1 MTTRRYCCQRRI
13 YLWLW
18 ACWLSLA
25 KTAHGWSTTVD
36 RRGALH
42 LAQTLLL
49 SLDAALPTATTTTPT
64 TAPPQMPDAAIT
76 DKVFMDIRISRQDG
90 STYVRDDL
98 PDTFENQVIYL
109 RLKLG
114 LYGKVAPNHA
124 EKFLTY
130 ILPPKDNNVDNP
142 FPSYGRSNFP
152 ALDQEAGLLRGG
164 YISSLRLTE
173 IGGNSALS
181 YGSRILPAT
190 LWLEKNQPTNKISHS
205 SKGLLT
211 HRNLDPTP
219 NFGITTRATPELD
232 NSHTVFG
239 QVLWDD
245 ETLNWFQ
252 ILQDL
257 PTYSVT
263 RPVVG
268 YDEFST
274 GGAAA
279 SAVFNAQRDLFRG
292 AAKTL
297 GDTRLDKIY
306 EGKLL
311 RRMEVLQVGTL

>member
-1 MTTRRYCCQRRI
+1 MGLNTSKDTMRYRCRSRI
-13 YLWLW
+13 YLWLLG
-18 ACWLSLA
+18 WLSLTR
-25 KTAHGWSTTVD
+25 TANGWSTVD
-36 RRGALH
+36 RRGALQ

-49 SLDAALPTATTTTPT
+49 STDALSPTITTPM
-64 TAPPQMPDAAIT
+64 APPPMPDAKIT
-76 DKVFMDIRISRQDG
+76 DKVFMDVRISRQDG

-98 PDTFENQVIYL
+98 PDTFENQVIYR

-114 LYGKVAPNHA
+114 LYGKVAPNHV
-124 EKFLTY
+124 EKFLSY
-130 ILPPKDNNVDNP
+130 ILPPKDNDVENP
-142 FPSYGRSNFP
+142 YPSYGRSNFP

-181 YGSRILPAT
+181 YGSRILPAK
-190 LWLEKNQPTNKISHS
+190 LWIEKQPSTEKLSHS

-211 HRNLDPTP
+211 HKNLDPTP
-219 NFGITTRATPELD
+219 NFGITIRATPELD

-245 ETLNWFQ
+245 ETLHWFQ
-252 ILQDL
+252 SLEDL

-268 YDEFST
+268 NDEFNS
-274 GGAAA
+274 GGAA

-292 AAKTL
+292 AAKTF

-311 RRMEVLQVGTL
+311 RRMEVLQVGVL